1 MSERSWFFAADGRQH
16 GPYPEPEFRKFL
28 ANGTVRADT
37 LVWTEGMANWQKAG
51 EIPGLLDRPSSAA
64 SGAQAGAAWGVADSA
79 GGTLAIDF
87 EIWDWVWRHIVLA
100 FGMVLIIPALWAL
113 TMYLRWLA
121 SRVRVSGRPNLTFD
135 GRASTLI
142 PFVVAALAFVLLF
155 AFAVPPDITQSN
167 LLSNLVS
174 TVVNVLISWLLI
186 RWFMV
191 NLSSNQT
198 PLGLS
203 FSGSFWG
210 YLGWTLLLYLSL
222 ITIIGW
228 AWVYA
233 AQLRWMCR
241 HVEGTR
247 RQIVFNG
254 TGLELLW
261 RSLVT
266 FLGAILII
274 PIPWVVR
281 WFVRWLAS
289 QIALVPPGQVH
300 ES

>member
-1 MSERSWFFAADGRQH
+1 MSNRSWYFAADGKQR
-16 GPYPEPEFRKFL
+16 GPYPEPEFRNYI
-28 ANGTVRADT
+28 ANGAIRGDT
-37 LVWTEGMANWQKAG
+37 LVWAEGMANWQKAG
-51 EIPGLLDRPSSAA
+51 DISGLLDRSSWAA
-64 SGAQAGAAWGVADSA
+64 SMAQAGAVSGVADSA

-87 EIWDWVWRHIVLA
+87 EIWEWVWRHIVLLV
-100 FGMVLIIPALWAL
+100 GTVLIIPAPWAL
-113 TMYLRWLA
+113 TMYFRWLA

-142 PFVVAALAFVLLF
+142 PFVVAALAFFLLF
-155 AFAVPPDITQSN
+155 AFVVPSDIAQSN
-167 LLSNLVS
+167 HLSDLVS
-174 TVVNVLISWLLI
+174 TLVNVLISWLLI
-186 RWFMV
+186 RWFVV
-191 NLSSNQT
+191 NLASNET

-210 YLGWTLLLYLSL
+210 FLGWTLLLYLSIL
-222 ITIIGW
+222 TIIGW

-247 RQIVFNG
+247 RQVVFNG
-254 TGLELLW
+254 TGLEILW

-266 FLGAILII
+266 FLAAVFII

-281 WFVRWLAS
+281 WFLRWLAS
-289 QIALVPPGQVH
+289 QIALVPRGQLR

>member
-1 MSERSWFFAADGRQH
+1 MSNRSWFFAANGKQH
-16 GPYPEPEFRKFL
+16 GPYPEPEFRNYI
-28 ANGTVRADT
+28 AGGTVRADT
-37 LVWTEGMANWQKAG
+37 LVWTEGMANWQRASD
-51 EIPGLLDRPSSAA
+51 IPGLLDRPSSAA
-64 SGAQAGAAWGVADSA
+64 QAGAVSGVNDSA
-79 GGTLAIDF
+79 GGTLSIDF
-87 EIWDWVWRHIVLA
+87 GIWEWVWRHIVLLV
-100 FGMVLIIPALWAL
+100 GMVLIIPAPWVLV
-113 TMYLRWLA
+113 MYFRWLA
-121 SRVRVSGRPNLTFD
+121 SCVRVPGRPNLTFD
-135 GRASTLI
+135 GQAATLI

-155 AFAVPPDITQSN
+155 AFVVPSDIAQSN
-167 LLSNLVS
+167 HQGDLVS
-174 TVVNVLISWLLI
+174 TVLNVLVSWLLI
-186 RWFMV
+186 RWFV
-191 NLSSNQT
+191 ANLASNQV

-210 YLGWTLLLYLSL
+210 YLGWTLLLYLSF

-254 TGLELLW
+254 TGLEILW
-261 RSLVT
+261 RTLVT
-266 FLGAILII
+266 FLAAIFII

-289 QIALVPPGQVH
+289 QVALVPRGQVY